1 MAEMKMNQSTFE
13 RFVRI
18 IVGGILLILATY
30 LPMGPALSWVLVIA
44 GLVLM
49 LTGLAGWCPI
59 YSALKLSTKK

>member
-1 MAEMKMNQSTFE
+1 MNQSTFE

-18 IVGGILLILATY
+18 ILGGLLLLLASY
-30 LPMGPALSWVLVIA
+30 VPMNALLSWIAVLA

-59 YSALKLSTKK
+59 YSVLNLSTKK

>member
-30 LPMGPALSWVLVIA
+30 LPVGPALSWILVIA

-59 YSALKLSTKK
+59 YSALNLSTKK

>member
-30 LPMGPALSWVLVIA
+30 LPIGQILSWIMVIL
-44 GLVLM
+44 GLILM
-49 LTGLAGWCPI
+49 LTGLAGWSPL
-59 YSALKLSTKK
+59 YSLLKISTKK

>member
-1 MAEMKMNQSTFE
+1 MEIKMNQSTFE

-18 IVGGILLILATY
+18 ILGGLLLLLASY
-30 LPMGPALSWVLVIA
+30 VPMNALLSWIAVLA

-59 YSALKLSTKK
+59 YSVLNLSTKK

>member
-1 MAEMKMNQSTFE
+1 VAEMKMNQSTFE

-30 LPMGPALSWVLVIA
+30 LPVGPALSWILVIA

-59 YSALKLSTKK
+59 YSALNLSTKK